1 MKLLLGRPIIRGY
14 VSIPECNGECSFC
27 TDSWNFLV
35 VLSVFACASALWV
48 SPANTRVFCFQVVN
62 HFDLINWV
70 PNTKLPNQAAK
81 PISIHP
87 HPHQKNAGLLWWIEI
102 LAWWGG
108 MDGLEILNCV
118 ILLSIFAGLS
128 SLNLTQHTLCSC
140 REFSGFTKLQSI
152 VESPRHLSIQDFEV
166 RGWL

>member
-1 MKLLLGRPIIRGY
+1 MKLLLGRPIRGY

-48 SPANTRVFCFQVVN
+48 SRANTRVFCFQVVN
-62 HFDLINWV
+62 HFDLIDWV
-70 PNTKLPNQAAK
+70 HYQSSK
-81 PISIHP
+81 PSLSIHP
-87 HPHQKNAGLLWWIEI
+87 HPHHKNAGLLWWIEI
-102 LAWWGG
+102 YWLGG
-108 MDGLEILNCV
+108 VGWIEILNCV

-140 REFSGFTKLQSI
+140 REFFGFTKLQTT
-152 VESPRHLSIQDFEV
+152 VESPRHLLIQDFEV
-166 RGWL
+166 RCWL

>member
-14 VSIPECNGECSFC
+14 VSIPECNGEWSFC
-27 TDSWNFLV
+27 IDSWNFRI
-35 VLSVFACASALWV
+35 VLSVFARASALWV

-70 PNTKLPNQAAK
+70 PNINIKLPNQAAK

-102 LAWWGG
+102 YWLGG
-108 MDGLEILNCV
+108 VGWMDWNAELCH
-118 ILLSIFAGLS
+118 FAFHFCRS
-128 SLNLTQHTLCSC
+128 FFTQHTLCSC
-140 REFSGFTKLQSI
+140 REFFGFTKLQTT
-152 VESPRHLSIQDFEV
+152 VESPRHLLIQDFEV